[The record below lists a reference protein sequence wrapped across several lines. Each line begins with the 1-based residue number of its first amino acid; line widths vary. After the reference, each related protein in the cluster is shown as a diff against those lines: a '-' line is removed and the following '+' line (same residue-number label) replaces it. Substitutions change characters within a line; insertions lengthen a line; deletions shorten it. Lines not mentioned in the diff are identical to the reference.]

1 MTANRKH
8 IIISLIFAIIIVL
21 TIILIFFL
29 TSELTLMNSRTVNNR
44 CICKENYTCLVL
56 NSSLEL
62 PGSSTY
68 IIAWGNNKYEIY
80 INMWNLAN
88 FNKGYAKMTYN
99 PNKGILCF
107 YALINNVTLKN
118 PESQVWG
125 YPEIFLIGRS
135 PWLKTPTN
143 EVINLP
149 QRINDLLSSYPNLSI
164 YVNYTLIH
172 SPSTPID
179 WAYDI
184 WFLRNPNITGVGP
197 GDAEMMIWLYYSG
210 YNTQWAY
217 TGINVNIPIYV
228 NGTLTNETFMVL
240 INCNHGTGWTYIAFV
255 PVNDGYRS
263 GNIGIWLAPF
273 LNYMVTLLPQK
284 CPSIWQ
290 SPDNVSDLWL
300 MDVELGS
307 EFGNMYVSSSEIYWK
322 IYNIS
327 IVK

>member
-107 YALINNVTLKN
+107 YALINNVTLKK
-118 PESQVWG
+118 PREPG
-125 YPEIFLIGRS
+125 LG
-135 PWLKTPTN
+135 
-143 EVINLP
+143 LP
-149 QRINDLLSSYPNLSI
+149 R
-164 YVNYTLIH
+164 
-172 SPSTPID
+172 
-179 WAYDI
+179 DI
-184 WFLRNPNITGVGP
+184 PHW
-197 GDAEMMIWLYYSG
+197 
-210 YNTQWAY
+210 
-217 TGINVNIPIYV
+217 
-228 NGTLTNETFMVL
+228 
-240 INCNHGTGWTYIAFV
+240 
-255 PVNDGYRS
+255 
-263 GNIGIWLAPF
+263 
-273 LNYMVTLLPQK
+273 
-284 CPSIWQ
+284 
-290 SPDNVSDLWL
+290 
-300 MDVELGS
+300 
-307 EFGNMYVSSSEIYWK
+307 
-322 IYNIS
+322 
-327 IVK
+327 